1 MGTPL
6 LECPC
11 GIITKV
17 EGGVVRVTCKC
28 GKTYKLCRAVEPIYV
43 PQVENL
49 KKGGIMETRDKCT
62 YCNDPI
68 LDFQETDETGQYHI
82 GCKRIKEQEE

>member
-1 MGTPL
+1 MTDMPL

-11 GIITKV
+11 GAITKV

-28 GKTYKLCRAVEPIYV
+28 GITYIRARAVEPIYV

-49 KKGGIMETRDKCT
+49 KSTPQRGDNER
-62 YCNDPI
+62 
-68 LDFQETDETGQYHI
+68 Q
-82 GCKRIKEQEE
+82 